1 VISRRVQQLVDITL
15 KFYAS
20 EADPA
25 VVDAI
30 LAAIAGALSVDNTR
44 TLVEDDD
51 DVVLIS
57 AGRRGSG

>member
-1 VISRRVQQLVDITL
+1 MQQLVDITL

-20 EADPA
+20 EADSA
-25 VVDAI
+25 IVDAI
-30 LAAIAGALSVDNTR
+30 LAAIASVLSIDNTR

-57 AGRRGSG
+57 AGR

>member
-1 VISRRVQQLVDITL
+1 VQQLVDITL

-25 VVDAI
+25 IIDAI
-30 LAAIAGALSVDNTR
+30 LAAIAGVLSIDNTR

-57 AGRRGSG
+57 AGR

>member
-25 VVDAI
+25 IVHAI
-30 LAAIAGALSVDNTR
+30 LAALAGVLSIDNTR
-44 TLVEDDD
+44 TLVEEDD

-57 AGRRGSG
+57 AGR

>member
-1 VISRRVQQLVDITL
+1 MSRRVQQFVDITL

-25 VVDAI
+25 IVDAI
-30 LAAIAGALSVDNTR
+30 LAAIAGMLSIDSAR
-44 TLVEDDD
+44 TLVDEDD

-57 AGRRGSG
+57 AGR

>member
-1 VISRRVQQLVDITL
+1 VQQLVDITL

-25 VVDAI
+25 IIDAI
-30 LAAIAGALSVDNTR
+30 LAAIAGVLSIDNTR

-57 AGRRGSG
+57 AGRLASDDLAL

>member
-1 VISRRVQQLVDITL
+1 VQQLVDITL

-25 VVDAI
+25 IIDAI
-30 LAAIAGALSVDNTR
+30 LAAIAGVLSIDNTR

-57 AGRRGSG
+57 AGRLASDDFAL